1 MIGGL
6 LQVPRGDGHYNAHPA
21 RSIGQG
27 LLGGG
32 QQSGYASEITHLPVR
47 GLPVGGPVLEPTR

>member
-1 MIGGL
+1 MFCGL
-6 LQVPRGDGHYNAHPA
+6 FQVPRGDGHYNAHPG

-47 GLPVGGPVLEPTR
+47 GLPVGGPVL